1 MIKSPPLHLIYAF
14 ESVARNRSFTLAAEE
29 LNVTRSTIS
38 HRVKTLEE
46 FLDSRLFDRTTRSIH
61 LSSSGAAY
69 YLMVKD
75 ALESLDALS
84 KVSTHQCNK
93 EIIKISSPPTFANI
107 CLLPSLNAFIQQQP
121 NIEVVIEIV
130 KSQLDFES
138 SQVDFDIRYGSGVYP
153 GMICRQITHDSIFA
167 VASPFYAKKM
177 QIAEPQHLK
186 HCALLRS
193 YLEPW
198 TPWFKQ
204 AGLSWGEPK
213 KGHRFEDLS
222 LLYQA
227 AQNHWGI
234 ALARESLV
242 KERILN
248 GALISLFE
256 IKALSNFQYYVIYDS
271 RKRLSDDAMLFIDW
285 LCSEKEF

>member
-1 MIKSPPLHLIYAF
+1 MIYAF
-14 ESVARNRSFTLAAEE
+14 EAVARSKSFTLAADE

-38 HRVKTLEE
+38 HRVKILEE
-46 FLDSRLFDRTTRSIH
+46 FLETRLFERTTRTIQ

-75 ALESLDALS
+75 AMHALDALS
-84 KVSTHQCNK
+84 KINTHHGYK

-107 CLLPSLNAFIQQQP
+107 YLLPRLNAFIHQQP
-121 NIEVVIEIV
+121 HIEVEIEIV

-138 SQVDFDIRYGSGVYP
+138 SQVDFDIRYGSGIYP
-153 GMICRQITHDSIFA
+153 GMTCRQITHDRIFA
-167 VASPFYAKKM
+167 VASPFYAQKM
-177 QIAEPQHLK
+177 QIAQPEHLK

-213 KGHRFEDLS
+213 TGHRFEDLS

-227 AQNHWGI
+227 AQNHWGV
-234 ALARESLV
+234 ALARESLI
-242 KERILN
+242 KERMLN

-256 IKALSNFQYYVIYDS
+256 IKALSNFQYYVIYDA

-285 LCSEKEF
+285 LCREK